1 MYIVYNIALHC
12 TMLRYIAVHLLQRIV
27 PPLDRLWLSGKV
39 TPDNGERLPG
49 LKPTL
54 QEKKKRIG
62 NKKERKIWSVLNQ
75 DSPTPGEEDGQWRA
89 DGWRGSLPFL
99 VGYNSL

>member
-12 TMLRYIAVHLLQRIV
+12 TMLRCIAVHLLQRIV

-39 TPDNGERLPG
+39 SPDNGERLPR

-54 QEKKKRIG
+54 QEKEIEGRD
-62 NKKERKIWSVLNQ
+62 KKEKR
-75 DSPTPGEEDGQWRA
+75 
-89 DGWRGSLPFL
+89 L
-99 VGYNSL
+99 VHF